1 MTSFNTSSNVTC
13 AQNVCYKRVR
23 GTYMYVPYLYRTQ
36 TGERVYLPAYS
47 RLEDAV
53 QAVERTLTGNDTLQ
67 RHDTPVATR
76 LEDVTQY
83 KVTALPLT
91 YCYFPQPGLAW

>member
-1 MTSFNTSSNVTC
+1 MATFKNNGHVTTAPNVGYT
-13 AQNVCYKRVR
+13 KVR

-67 RHDTPVATR
+67 RHDTHTPR